1 MFVSPPVAFSF
12 KILNKHPL
20 AEPLVVGFVL
30 SNFNTVISL
39 VVPTILMALILK
51 SPLFCVSVHPPIVTI
66 SPIEFPVPDE
76 VVYLPAVSTAV
87 IVISAGQK

>member
-1 MFVSPPVAFSF
+1 LFVSPPVTFSF
-12 KILNKHPL
+12 KILNLHPV
-20 AEPLVVGFVL
+20 AEPIVVGFVL
-30 SNFNTVISL
+30 SKFNKVYSL
-39 VVPTILMALILK
+39 LVPTILMALILK

-76 VVYLPAVSTAV
+76 VVYLPLVSTAV